1 MGSGGLLVFPCRLER
16 SGYGQRV
23 GFSDAKVG
31 GEDAHSRHSP
41 KAAPAPPASCRRER
55 KQSGAR
61 KTNLRNATIPGNLIT
76 GPARTAIGSGNA
88 LRDRERGFKD
98 IEHSQTTTNLL
109 RGRSAG
115 AFGSRMTSAKT
126 LSGNRKK
133 RLAKIQL
140 FTIYTLMSEA
150 RRAINENDHEVEFS
164 MAIPMSF

>member
-1 MGSGGLLVFPCRLER
+1 MEMGNRGLLVFPCGLER

-76 GPARTAIGSGNA
+76 GPARTAIG
-88 LRDRERGFKD
+88 RQRERPPRSGEGFQGYRTFPNHYQSATWQKRRGFRFSNDLCKD
-98 IEHSQTTTNLL
+98 VVGEPEEK
-109 RGRSAG
+109 AG
-115 AFGSRMTSAKT
+115 QNSTFYDPHTHG
-126 LSGNRKK
+126 
-133 RLAKIQL
+133 
-140 FTIYTLMSEA
+140 
-150 RRAINENDHEVEFS
+150 
-164 MAIPMSF
+164 